1 MVYSNN
7 KSTKVHPQKQQA
19 LLAFSLRRRC
29 EFYEPDEVT
38 DAQHPIKSFYPQKK
52 GNIKM
57 NIKLLKL
64 LNKNARIAPADMA
77 TMLGLSEEEVLRE
90 IAEMERDGLIRGYKA
105 VIDWDQLDNTYVSA
119 IIELKVTPKA
129 GFGFEDVAA
138 KVMKYPEVESVYL
151 MSGVYDLN
159 VVVKGKSLQDVANFV
174 AKELSAMESV
184 TSTATHFVMRRYKE
198 LDVELLGSGKDERGS
213 YLL

>member
-1 MVYSNN
+1 
-7 KSTKVHPQKQQA
+7 
-19 LLAFSLRRRC
+19 
-29 EFYEPDEVT
+29 
-38 DAQHPIKSFYPQKK
+38 
-52 GNIKM
+52 M
-57 NIKLLKL
+57 NTKLLKL
-64 LNKNARIAPADMA
+64 LSQDSRAELSDLA
-77 TMLGLSEEEVLRE
+77 TMLGLTEDEVRAE
-90 IAEMERDGLIRGYKA
+90 IAEMEREGIIRGYKA

>member
-1 MVYSNN
+1 
-7 KSTKVHPQKQQA
+7 
-19 LLAFSLRRRC
+19 
-29 EFYEPDEVT
+29 
-38 DAQHPIKSFYPQKK
+38 
-52 GNIKM
+52 M
-57 NIKLLKL
+57 NIKLLNL
-64 LNKNARIAPADMA
+64 LNKNARASTADLA
-77 TMLGLSEEEVLRE
+77 TMLGMSEEEVVAQ
-90 IAEMERDGLIRGYKA
+90 IQEMEKEGLIRGYKA
-105 VIDWDQLDNTYVSA
+105 VIDWDQLDNAYVSA

-174 AKELSAMESV
+174 AKELSAMDSV

-213 YLL
+213 YWL